1 MHPEDIP
8 RFAGLNATANIQ
20 PLWAT
25 HEPQR
30 DELTIPFLGERRA
43 GWQYPFR
50 SLHAAGAA
58 LCAGSDWPVS
68 SPDPRPPTRQGPPP
82 PETMIMAS
90 FRCYLPQTGHDHE
103 RGPSAHCGHRP
114 NSSTV
119 CPTSVNPASAAT
131 FSAHCSTAR
140 PSTSTLRPQLRQVR
154 WWWCTLVSHC
164 R

>member
-1 MHPEDIP
+1 MVAAARARNGRAGGRHHLAHLQVVHPEDIP

-25 HEPQR
+25 HEPQM

-43 GWQYPFR
+43 GWP
-50 SLHAAGAA
+50 LT
-58 LCAGSDWPVS
+58 
-68 SPDPRPPTRQGPPP
+68 RPGPPP

-103 RGPSAHCGHRP
+103 SGGPWAHCGHRP